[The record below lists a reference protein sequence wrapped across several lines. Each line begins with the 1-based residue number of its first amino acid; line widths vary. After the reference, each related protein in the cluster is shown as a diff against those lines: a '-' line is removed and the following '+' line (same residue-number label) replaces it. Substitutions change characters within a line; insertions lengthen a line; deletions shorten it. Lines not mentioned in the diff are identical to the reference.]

1 MLLLVDAHGYEVGIV
16 DEDVSRHEHRIGKQ
30 ARVDI
35 LRMPGTLFLKL
46 VHTRQLAEGRA
57 AGEHPRQL
65 RMSGH
70 MALYEQH
77 APVRVDAASQQQRRS
92 LPRLAAQVRRRLAH
106 GDGVHVGDHINTV
119 IIALQRVPVAHR
131 AHIIAQRKS
140 AGGLDAAQDAF
151 FLFFHFGF
159 PLLFY
164 NI

>member
-1 MLLLVDAHGYEVGIV
+1 
-16 DEDVSRHEHRIGKQ
+16 
-30 ARVDI
+30 
-35 LRMPGTLFLKL
+35 
-46 VHTRQLAEGRA
+46 
-57 AGEHPRQL
+57 
-65 RMSGH
+65 

-77 APVRVDAASQQQRRS
+77 APVRVDAAGQQQRRS

>member
-92 LPRLAAQVRRRLAH
+92 LPRLAAQVRRRL
-106 GDGVHVGDHINTV
+106 VHVGDHINTV
-119 IIALQRVPVAHR
+119 VIALQRVPVAHR